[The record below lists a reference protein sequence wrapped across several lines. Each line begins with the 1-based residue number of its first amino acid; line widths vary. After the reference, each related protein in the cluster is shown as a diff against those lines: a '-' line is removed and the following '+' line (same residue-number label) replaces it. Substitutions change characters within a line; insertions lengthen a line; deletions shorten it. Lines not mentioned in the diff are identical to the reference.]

1 MLGAAAPAKLSID
14 GIDIAKLR
22 NRDRLDIYLKPGSY
36 IFGVVPS
43 PQLAGALVEE
53 SFNIQPDKHAYF
65 RISVTTGGSFAIQ
78 ASAQL
83 D

>member
-1 MLGAAAPAKLSID
+1 MLGAGAPAKFSID
-14 GIDIAKLR
+14 GVDIAKLR
-22 NRDRLDIYLKPGSY
+22 NRERLDIYLKPGSY

-43 PQLAGALVEE
+43 PQIAGALVEE
-53 SFNIQPDKHAYF
+53 SFNIQAGKHHYF
-65 RISVTTGGSFAIQ
+65 RISVPTGGAFAIQ

>member
-1 MLGAAAPAKLSID
+1 MLGAAAAAKLSID
-14 GIDIAKLR
+14 GVDIAKLR
-22 NRDRLDIYLKPGSY
+22 NRERLDIYLKPGSY

-43 PQLAGALVEE
+43 PKIAGAIIEE
-53 SFNIQPDKHAYF
+53 SFNIQAGKHHYY
-65 RISVTTGGSFAIQ
+65 RISVTTGGFFAIQ